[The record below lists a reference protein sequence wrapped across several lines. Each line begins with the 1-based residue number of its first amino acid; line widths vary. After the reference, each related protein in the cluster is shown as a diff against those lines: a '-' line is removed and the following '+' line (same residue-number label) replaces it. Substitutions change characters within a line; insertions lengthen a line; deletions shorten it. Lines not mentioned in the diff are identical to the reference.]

1 MSYVS
6 LYRRFRP
13 NTFDKVVGQ
22 DHIVRTITN
31 QIASGRIGH
40 AYLFTGTRGTGKTTC
55 AKIFARAVN
64 CLNPQN
70 GSPCGVCDVC
80 KALQKG
86 DSIDI
91 IEVDAASNNGV
102 DEIRDLREN
111 VQYRPSYGK
120 YKVYIIDEVH
130 MLTSSAFNA
139 FLKTLEEPPPH
150 AIFILATTEV
160 QKLPQTILSRCM
172 RFDFRLVG
180 VDVLVKLLEEIYT
193 ELNVSYDMDALKQI
207 ASQGEGSVRDTLS
220 LADICLSYCG
230 DHIGYEDTLDILLAS
245 NFDTLDVLGRA
256 ILDGNVKAALES
268 AQNLLKAGRNTVG
281 RDLANYFMDVLE
293 VKNTPGISLDN
304 ISKNRKEKLIQAGI
318 NHSNYRISRVM
329 DIMASM
335 ESTLRYSTQPRIIL
349 EANIVRACELTTEL
363 NLDGLIN
370 RVKEL
375 EIAVAKFEKGNFV
388 PAIEKTVEPPKQE
401 EVKEQEAKVLPF
413 EGKTDMEKLL
423 EKMSI
428 TAENTTVFEENQE
441 SVDDKSYVASQT
453 WSKLVVRLN
462 DMNENLLYTASQN
475 VDKFSINNNKF
486 IAYTSDKVT
495 LELLKKTRYNTI
507 VQNLIKEEL
516 GNAYSFAIEETVTK
530 EKSISPE
537 NKVLLTDLFGGKIKM
552 D

>member
-1 MSYVS
+1 M
-6 LYRRFRP
+6 YRRFRP

-388 PAIEKTVEPPKQE
+388 PAAIEKTVEPPKQE

-423 EKMSI
+423 EEMSI